1 MLGGYRQEL
10 DNMKQ
15 EMEKMRKERTR
26 AQSPPR

>member
-15 EMEKMRKERTR
+15 EMERMKKTR